1 MYNKFIMDKE
11 YSIGAVVGR
20 FQVHELHDAHRYIID
35 QVVNNHKKSIIF
47 LGVPKVVGTKKN
59 PLDFDTRKKMIQ
71 ASYPDSVILALPD
84 FGDDIKWTSELD
96 KRIREVYAIG
106 EVVLYGGRDSFI
118 PYYKK
123 GKGQFDCKELDQ
135 YTFVSGTEVRKL
147 VSETVKNSSD
157 FRAGVIYNAYNQYPK
172 VHPCVDVAIVNDD
185 NMLLLAKR
193 PYENGW
199 RFIGGF
205 AHPSDSSY
213 EFTAKR
219 KIAQDAGGNLETS
232 EFTYVNSSMIP
243 DWRYRG
249 EEDKIISVLYKTK
262 YTGGS
267 IEPSDDVSELKW
279 WDIHEI
285 SQSWIDLNDNVVGP
299 IVDEHKPLLK
309 IFLKSI

>member
-1 MYNKFIMDKE
+1 MDKE

-71 ASYPDSVILALPD
+71 ASYPNTVILSLPD
-84 FGDDIKWTSELD
+84 FGDDIKWTAELD
-96 KRIREVYAIG
+96 RRIREVYPIG

-135 YTFVSGTEVRKL
+135 YTFVSGTEVRKI
-147 VSETVKNSSD
+147 VSETVKDSSD

-172 VHPCVDVAIVNDD
+172 VHPCVDVVILSEDKI
-185 NMLLLAKR
+185 LLARR

-205 AHPSDSSY
+205 AHPNDTSFES
-213 EFTAKR
+213 TALR
-219 KIAQDAGGNLETS
+219 KLKQDAGEIKVS
-232 EFTYVNSSMIP
+232 ELKYISSSLIP
-243 DWRYRG
+243 DWRYRS
-249 EEDKIISVLYKTK
+249 EEDKIISVFYKTD
-262 YTGGS
+262 YIGGS

-285 SQSWIDLNDNVVGP
+285 SQSWFDLKDEVVGP
-299 IVDEHKPLLK
+299 IVEEHKQLIK

>member
-157 FRAGVIYNAYNQYPK
+157 FRAGVIYNSYNQYPK
-172 VHPCVDVAIVNDD
+172 VHPCVDVAILNDD

-219 KIAQDAGGNLETS
+219 KISQDAGGNLETS
-232 EFTYVNSSMIP
+232 ELTYVNSSMIP

-267 IEPSDDVSELKW
+267 IEPSDDVSELKFFN
-279 WDIHEI
+279 
-285 SQSWIDLNDNVVGP
+285 IDNLNDDM
-299 IVDEHKPLLK
+299 IVSEHKTLLK
-309 IFLKSI
+309 IFLEDVKEK